1 MLHCYMLLLPDSAA
15 VKFLA
20 ARQEEKPKEEE
31 PEEPKEI
38 EEEDAKPLA
47 GPKAFH
53 TLFDHFNP

>member
-1 MLHCYMLLLPDSAA
+1 MLLLPDSAA